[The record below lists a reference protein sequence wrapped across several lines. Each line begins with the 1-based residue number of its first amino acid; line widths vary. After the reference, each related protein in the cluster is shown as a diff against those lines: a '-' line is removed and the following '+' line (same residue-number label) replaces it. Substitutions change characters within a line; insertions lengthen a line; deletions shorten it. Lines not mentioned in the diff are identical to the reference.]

1 MWRSPPAIADDDDDR
16 EIERKGKRSEI

>member
-1 MWRSPPAIADDDDDR
+1 MWRSPPAIADDGGG